1 MIKKWKKSYATFLL
15 KLFLIEMLKSK
26 DIFRQIWVYSL
37 SQNSNV
43 FNTKNHKTP
52 NKIKQKITFFKYIT
66 HINSLG
72 YYIKNVIFY
81 IASWKS
87 RHICLV
93 KINNLFF
100 FLYILKKKAYCI
112 YNTVEQKKSG
122 REKNGNQE

>member
-1 MIKKWKKSYATFLL
+1 MEKKLCYISFKN
-15 KLFLIEMLKSK
+15 FLIGMLKSK

-37 SQNSNV
+37 SLNSNV
-43 FNTKNHKTP
+43 FNKNHKIP
-52 NKIKQKITFFKYIT
+52 DKIKQKITFFKYIT

-100 FLYILKKKAYCI
+100 FLYILKKKHIAYI
-112 YNTVEQKKSG
+112 IQ
-122 REKNGNQE
+122 